1 MKYLHTKINDYIK
14 ESYIDNNGNLE
25 DMSQEDINEILKGY
39 IDCALWTE
47 EERLKQENDT
57 YSEEDEEDYNDM
69 SEIDKIVSTQSKFN
83 SKSFDSFTSEDID
96 VNSKIE
102 AYKDIK
108 KFIQSSGDKAIEEA
122 ISENGL
128 DSLGMDI
135 WLTRNR
141 HGAGFFDRGYKN
153 QDILEKSAL
162 DLGEK
167 YLVIGDDG
175 LLYFE

>member
-1 MKYLHTKINDYIK
+1 MKYLHTKLNDYIK
-14 ESYIDNNGNLE
+14 ESYIGNNGNLE

-47 EERLKQENDT
+47 EERLKQENDI
-57 YSEEDEEDYNDM
+57 YSEDEDEEYNDM
-69 SEIDKIVSTQSKFN
+69 SEIDKIVSIQSKFN

-102 AYKDIK
+102 AYNDIK
-108 KFIQSSGDKAIEEA
+108 KFIQSVGDEAIDEA

-128 DSLGMDI
+128 DRLGMDI

-141 HGAGFFDRGYKN
+141 HGAGFFDREYVN
-153 QDILEKSAL
+153 HDILEKSAL

>member
-1 MKYLHTKINDYIK
+1 MKHIHTKLNDYIK

-47 EERLKQENDT
+47 EERLKQENET
-57 YSEEDEEDYNDM
+57 YSEDEDEDYNDM
-69 SEIDKIVSTQSKFN
+69 SEIDKIVNVQLKLD
-83 SKSFDSFTSEDID
+83 SKSFDNFTSEDID

-102 AYKDIK
+102 AYNDIK
-108 KFIQSSGDKAIEEA
+108 KFIQSSGDNAIEEA

-128 DSLGMDI
+128 DRLGMDI

-153 QDILEKSAL
+153 QNILEKSAL

>member
-1 MKYLHTKINDYIK
+1 MKHIHTKLNDYIK

-47 EERLKQENDT
+47 EEQLKQENET
-57 YSEEDEEDYNDM
+57 YSEDEDEDYNDM
-69 SEIDKIVSTQSKFN
+69 SEIDKIVNVQLKLD
-83 SKSFDSFTSEDID
+83 SKSFDNFTSEDID

-102 AYKDIK
+102 AYNDIK

-128 DSLGMDI
+128 DRLGMDI

>member
-1 MKYLHTKINDYIK
+1 MKHIHTKLNDYIK

-47 EERLKQENDT
+47 EERLKQENET
-57 YSEEDEEDYNDM
+57 YSEDEDEDYNDM
-69 SEIDKIVSTQSKFN
+69 SEIDKIVNVQLKLD

-96 VNSKIE
+96 INSKIE

-108 KFIQSSGDKAIEEA
+108 KFIQSSGDKAIDEA

>member
-1 MKYLHTKINDYIK
+1 MKYLHTKLNDYIK
-14 ESYIDNNGNLE
+14 ESYIDANGNLE

-39 IDCALWTE
+39 IECALWTE
-47 EERLKQENDT
+47 EERLNQENDT
-57 YSEEDEEDYNDM
+57 YSEEDDDDYNDM
-69 SEIDKIVSTQSKFN
+69 NEVDKIVNFQSKLTIL
-83 SKSFDSFTSEDID
+83 SFDSFTIEDID
-96 VNSKIE
+96 NDSKIGT
-102 AYKDIK
+102 YKDIK
-108 KFIQSSGDKAIEEA
+108 KFIQDAGDNAIEEA

-128 DSLGMDI
+128 DRLGMDI

-153 QDILEKSAL
+153 QKSLVKSAL

-175 LLYFE
+175 LLHFE

>member
-1 MKYLHTKINDYIK
+1 MKYLHTKLNNYIK

-47 EERLKQENDT
+47 EERLKQENET
-57 YSEEDEEDYNDM
+57 YSEDEDEDYNDM
-69 SEIDKIVSTQSKFN
+69 SEIDKIVNVQLKLD
-83 SKSFDSFTSEDID
+83 SKSFDNFTSEDID

-102 AYKDIK
+102 AYNDIK

>member
-1 MKYLHTKINDYIK
+1 MKHIHTKLNDYIK

-47 EERLKQENDT
+47 EERLKQENET
-57 YSEEDEEDYNDM
+57 YSEDEDEDYNDM
-69 SEIDKIVSTQSKFN
+69 SEIDKIVNVQLKLD
-83 SKSFDSFTSEDID
+83 SKSFDNFTSEDID

-102 AYKDIK
+102 AYNDIK

-128 DSLGMDI
+128 DRLGMDI

-153 QDILEKSAL
+153 QNILEKSAL

>member
-1 MKYLHTKINDYIK
+1 MKHIHTKLNDYIK

-47 EERLKQENDT
+47 EERLKQENET
-57 YSEEDEEDYNDM
+57 YSEDEDEDYNDM
-69 SEIDKIVSTQSKFN
+69 SEIDKIVNVQLKLD
-83 SKSFDSFTSEDID
+83 SKSFDNFTSEDID

-102 AYKDIK
+102 AYNDIK
-108 KFIQSSGDKAIEEA
+108 KFIQSSGDNAIEEA

-128 DSLGMDI
+128 DRLGMDI

-153 QDILEKSAL
+153 QTILEKSAL